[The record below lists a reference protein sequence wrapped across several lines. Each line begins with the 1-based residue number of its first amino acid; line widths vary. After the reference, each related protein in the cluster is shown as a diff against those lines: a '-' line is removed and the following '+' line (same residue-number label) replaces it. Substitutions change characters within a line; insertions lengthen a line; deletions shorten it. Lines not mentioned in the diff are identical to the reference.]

1 MLLVPPRDAGALAE
15 AVRRVYR
22 DPALRARLEAGARAL
37 SADFSWDRIAR
48 QTAAFLGNIA
58 RKNPDWHSIAGY
70 IG

>member
-1 MLLVPPRDAGALAE
+1 
-15 AVRRVYR
+15 VYR